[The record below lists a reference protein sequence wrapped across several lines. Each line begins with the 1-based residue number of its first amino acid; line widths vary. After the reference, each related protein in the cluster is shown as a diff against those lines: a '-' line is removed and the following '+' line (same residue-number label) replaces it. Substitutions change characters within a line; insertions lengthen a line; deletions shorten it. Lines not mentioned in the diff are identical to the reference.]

1 MREDVDFMRQLISAP
16 NVHHESLFCVTYDE
30 NSNLD
35 GRFQVIGELE
45 SGWDTLVEI
54 ETSCVQVW
62 VFNFFV
68 NFLFYALIF
77 DSLTS

>member
-54 ETSCVQVW
+54 ETACVQVW
-62 VFNFFV
+62 VS
-68 NFLFYALIF
+68 IF
-77 DSLTS
+77 ILSDLVVLRL

>member
-54 ETSCVQVW
+54 ETACVQVW
-62 VFNFFV
+62 VSIFV
-68 NFLFYALIF
+68 LSDLVV
-77 DSLTS
+77 LRL